1 MKDTKEK
8 LLEATFRLISE
19 KGYLGATT
27 REIAHRAGVT
37 ELTLFRHFGS
47 KEKLFEK
54 VLKKYT
60 FLPKLKG
67 LLPELTGMCYNEAL
81 EILGERFIETLKK
94 RKSLIRI
101 MLSEI
106 NLYPDKIRVVYNGFI
121 DELIKTLAGYF
132 RYLQK
137 KQVVRHFSSETAARA
152 FLGMI
157 FSYFLSE
164 EIMAGHTV
172 DKKETKKILREFTGI
187 FMKGTLKSESRDGKY
202 AKLAQKKTPLKRKRT
217 NG

>member
-1 MKDTKEK
+1 MRTTKER

-47 KEKLFEK
+47 KERLFEE
-54 VLKKYT
+54 VLKRYT

-67 LLPELTGMCYNEAL
+67 LLPELKGIPYDKAL
-81 EILGERFIETLKK
+81 RILGERFIETLKE

-106 NLYPDKIRVVYNGFI
+106 NLYPDKIKVVYSGFI
-121 DELIKTLAGYF
+121 DEIIKTLAGYF
-132 RYLQK
+132 RSLQK
-137 KQVVRHFSSETAARA
+137 KGVVRRFSPEIAARA

-164 EIMAGHTV
+164 EIMVGHTI

-187 FMKGTLKSESRDGKY
+187 FMKGTLQDESCKGKY
-202 AKLAQKKTPLKRKRT
+202 TKLVKKKTRLKRKKT

>member
-1 MKDTKEK
+1 MRTTKER

-27 REIAHRAGVT
+27 REIANKARVT

-47 KEKLFEK
+47 KEKLFEE
-54 VLKKYT
+54 VLKRYT

-67 LLPELTGMCYNEAL
+67 LLPELKGIPYDKAL
-81 EILGERFIETLKK
+81 RILGERFIETLKE

-101 MLSEI
+101 MFSEI
-106 NLYPDKIRVVYNGFI
+106 NLYPDKIKVVYNGFI
-121 DELIKTLAGYF
+121 NELIKTLAGYF
-132 RYLQK
+132 RSLQK
-137 KQVVRHFSSETAARA
+137 KRVVRRFSHEMAARA

-164 EIMAGHTV
+164 EIMVGRTI

-187 FMKGTLKSESRDGKY
+187 FMKGTLQDESCKGKY
-202 AKLAQKKTPLKRKRT
+202 TKLVKKKTRLKRKKT

>member
-1 MKDTKEK
+1 MTETKEK
-8 LLEATFRLISE
+8 LLEATFNLISE

-47 KEKLFEK
+47 KEKLFEE

-67 LLPELTGMCYNEAL
+67 LLPELKKMSYKESL
-81 EILGERFIETLKK
+81 WVLGERFVETLKD

-101 MLSEI
+101 MISEI
-106 NLYPDKIRVVYNGFI
+106 NLYPEKIRDAYSSFI
-121 DELIKTLAGYF
+121 NELISALAGYF
-132 RYLQK
+132 RYLQGK
-137 KQVVRHFSSETAARA
+137 KVTRHLSPEMAARA

-164 EIMAGHTV
+164 EIMTGRV
-172 DKKETKKILREFTGI
+172 IDKNEIKIILKEFISIFMEGTKKGVC
-187 FMKGTLKSESRDGKY
+187 K
-202 AKLAQKKTPLKRKRT
+202 
-217 NG
+217 

>member
-1 MKDTKEK
+1 MIDTKER
-8 LLEATFRLISE
+8 LLEATFNLISE

-27 REIAHRAGVT
+27 REIAQRAGVN

-47 KEKLFEK
+47 KEKLFEE

-67 LLPELTGMCYNEAL
+67 LLPELRKMSYKESL
-81 EILGERFIETLKK
+81 WVLGERFIETLKD
-94 RKSLIRI
+94 RKSLVRI

-106 NLYPDKIRVVYNGFI
+106 NLYPDKIRNVYSSFI
-121 DELIKTLAGYF
+121 DEIISILAGYF
-132 RYLQK
+132 RYLQGK
-137 KQVVRHFSSETAARA
+137 KVIRHLSPEMGARA

-164 EIMAGHTV
+164 EIMTGRV
-172 DKKETKKILREFTGI
+172 IDKIEVKKILKEFISI
-187 FMKGTLKSESRDGKY
+187 FIEGTKKGVYK
-202 AKLAQKKTPLKRKRT
+202 
-217 NG
+217 